1 MSLTFRCKQHQ
12 GGRHLRVEHRGHHGG
27 PGRRRS
33 TEVTVVALVDD
44 EGILGDV
51 LRVDLVGVQEVDEL
65 RLGRGRLVRR
75 DEADVIRSRA

>member
-1 MSLTFRCKQHQ
+1 MALSVHPCCALLGVCTTGEDNVGK
-12 GGRHLRVEHRGHHGG
+12 L
-27 PGRRRS
+27 S

-65 RLGRGRLVRR
+65 RLGRGRLLRR

>member
-1 MSLTFRCKQHQ
+1 M
-12 GGRHLRVEHRGHHGG
+12 
-27 PGRRRS
+27 
-33 TEVTVVALVDD
+33 VALVDD

-65 RLGRGRLVRR
+65 HLGRGRLVRR